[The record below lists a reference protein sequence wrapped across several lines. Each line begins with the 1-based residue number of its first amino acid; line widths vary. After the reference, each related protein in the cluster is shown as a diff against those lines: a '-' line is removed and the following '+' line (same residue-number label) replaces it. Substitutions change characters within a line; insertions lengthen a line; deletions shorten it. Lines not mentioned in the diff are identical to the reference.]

1 MTPGIDDEPAWV
13 LQHKPW
19 RESSLWLNVLTQQ
32 HGRLNLLAK
41 GARRPKSPWRGLL
54 QPFTPLRL
62 SCRGRSDLHTLTAA
76 EKDHDRPAPNLQGN
90 GVWLGYYLNELLLRL
105 LYPHDPSPAIFQ
117 LYQQQL
123 MALSTAQNAT
133 DIENSLRFFEKHL
146 LDESGYGLPLTPTVE
161 TTKTT
166 QKYTYRP
173 GQGISPYVS
182 DTMPGIHIQGC
193 CLQSLQQGT
202 PLSQECLPA
211 AKQLLRRELAR
222 HLGHKPLKSRLLFQ
236 KFQQPTV

>member
-1 MTPGIDDEPAWV
+1 MTLHIDDEPAWI

-19 RESSLWLNVLTQQ
+19 RESSLWLTIFTQQ
-32 HGRLNLLAK
+32 QGRLNVLAK

-62 SCRGRSDLHTLTAA
+62 SCRGRTDLLTLTAA
-76 EKDHDRPAPNLQGN
+76 EKDHDRPAPKLQGK
-90 GVWLGYYLNELLLRL
+90 GVWLGYYLNELLLRF
-105 LYPHDPSPAIFQ
+105 LYPYDTSPTLFQ

-123 MALSTAQNAT
+123 TALANAKNAA

-146 LDESGYGLPLTPTVE
+146 LDESGYGLSLTPAMDVA
-161 TTKTT
+161 KTT
-166 QKYTYRP
+166 QKYTYYP
-173 GQGISPYVS
+173 GKGIFPYVS
-182 DTMPGIHIQGC
+182 DNMPGIHIQGS
-193 CLQSLQQGT
+193 CLQSLQQGK

-236 KFQQPTV
+236 KFQQPTL